1 MKRALTIL
9 AFSILLSSL
18 SAQTFYNDY
27 FNATLDIEAS
37 TASFEVDGQQFKG
50 EFLSKEMKSYP
61 YSTVYC
67 VGSEDGVKSLLFTTQ
82 FKLREGSD
90 NNIKELY
97 TVQLP
102 AKKAIKSAMRNF
114 GEDFSYS
121 MRTDESIMTDYN
133 TIKNNIDKLESEA
146 SRNKRLEREKEAAE
160 KRKLFADETDLTE
173 YIGVYQVKIGNYGG
187 TNVSSLDFSAQLIVT
202 EAGVSLI
209 GDFLTYGKISGTFKK
224 DKAILDFEE
233 GTFECFISK
242 GFGDEMIVRVNQEKT
257 AGAISRMSGNRPY
270 DTITFTVLRD

>member
-1 MKRALTIL
+1 MKRLITIL
-9 AFSILLSSL
+9 FSTLLLSSL
-18 SAQTFYNDY
+18 SAQTFYNDH
-27 FNATLDIEAS
+27 FKATLNIDAS
-37 TASFEVDGQQFKG
+37 TASFEVDGQQFIG

-67 VGSEDGVKSLLFTTQ
+67 VGSEDGLMSLLFTTQ

-102 AKKAIKSAMRNF
+102 PKKAIKSAMKSF

-121 MRTDESIMTDYN
+121 MRTDESIMTKYN
-133 TIKNNIDKLESEA
+133 TVKNGIDKLESEA
-146 SRNKRLEREKEAAE
+146 SRKKRLEREKEAAE
-160 KRKLFADETDLTE
+160 KRKLFADETHLTE

-187 TNVSSLDFSAQLIVT
+187 TNVSSLDFDAKLIVT

-270 DTITFTVLRD
+270 DTITFTVLKD

>member
-67 VGSEDGVKSLLFTTQ
+67 VGSEDGLKSLLFTTQ

-173 YIGVYQVKIGNYGG
+173 YIGVYKLKLEIMV
-187 TNVSSLDFSAQLIVT
+187 
-202 EAGVSLI
+202 EP
-209 GDFLTYGKISGTFKK
+209 
-224 DKAILDFEE
+224 
-233 GTFECFISK
+233 
-242 GFGDEMIVRVNQEKT
+242 
-257 AGAISRMSGNRPY
+257 MSHH
-270 DTITFTVLRD
+270 

>member
-1 MKRALTIL
+1 MKRLITIL
-9 AFSILLSSL
+9 FSTLLFSSL
-18 SAQTFYNDY
+18 SSQTFYNDH
-27 FNATLDIEAS
+27 FKATLNIDAS
-37 TASFEVDGQQFKG
+37 TASFEVDGHQFIG

-67 VGSEDGVKSLLFTTQ
+67 VGSEDGLMSLLFTTQ

-102 AKKAIKSAMRNF
+102 PKKAIKSAMKSF

-121 MRTDESIMTDYN
+121 MRTDESIMTKYN
-133 TIKNNIDKLESEA
+133 TVKNDIDKLESEA
-146 SRNKRLEREKEAAE
+146 SRKKRLEREKEAAE
-160 KRKLFADETDLTE
+160 KRKLFTDETHLTE

-187 TNVSSLDFSAQLIVT
+187 TNVSSLDFGAKLIVT

-209 GDFLTYGKISGTFKK
+209 GDFLTYGKVSGTFKK

-233 GTFECFISK
+233 GTFECFIST

-270 DTITFTVLRD
+270 DTITFSILK